1 MGNPNMMSP
10 VGRGGL
16 MPHDGRMPSGG
27 QVPGQLGS
35 SVSCRIHKGG
45 MYSRRLRTGRI
56 RSNLRCHQCCNS
68 RVRRRNLPP
77 VRVHPRHRCRGML
90 RPRNN
95 LLGCSSRRFP
105 GNHSLCN
112 NRRYRSNHNPCNGHL
127 GRGKFHSKSRSKAD
141 RIAIPI
147 LRLVWWRLNHRI
159 IVSTCYP
166 IESSISCSASYRCSS
181 CSCPAFLGAL
191 VPVVCAASSYWQW
204 CCLWSVWLE
213 SFTCLSRRCR
223 DCVWPK
229 TWGAAGRLACPGGRR
244 WC

>member
-35 SVSCRIHKGG
+35 SGQLPYPQGRYVQSSSPYGS
-45 MYSRRLRTGRI
+45 YSQQSAMLSVLQQPGP
-56 RSNLRCHQCCNS
+56 SAQSSS
-68 RVRRRNLPP
+68 RPGTSTP
-77 VRVHPRHRCRGML
+77 SMPRYAQA
-90 RPRNN
+90 RNN

-147 LRLVWWRLNHRI
+147 LRLVWRRLNHRI

-181 CSCPAFLGAL
+181 CSCPVFLGVL
-191 VPVVCAASSYWQW
+191 VPVVCAASSYWQ
-204 CCLWSVWLE
+204 
-213 SFTCLSRRCR
+213 
-223 DCVWPK
+223 
-229 TWGAAGRLACPGGRR
+229 
-244 WC
+244 

>member
-1 MGNPNMMSP
+1 MNGCHPAAKYRGNSVRP
-10 VGRGGL
+10 
-16 MPHDGRMPSGG
+16 
-27 QVPGQLGS
+27 
-35 SVSCRIHKGG
+35 VSCRIHKGG

-56 RSNLRCHQCCNS
+56 RSNLRCHQCCDS

-77 VRVHPRHRCRGML
+77 ARVHPRHRCRGML
-90 RPRNN
+90 RLRNN

-105 GNHSLCN
+105 GNHSLSN

-147 LRLVWWRLNHRI
+147 LRLVWRRLNRRI
-159 IVSTCYP
+159 TVSTCYP

-181 CSCPAFLGAL
+181 CSCPAFLGVL
-191 VPVVCAASSYWQW
+191 VPEVCAASSYWQW

-213 SFTCLSRRCR
+213 SADMPPIWWYWSAYRLIPICVRVRLCEDWLAQWRFGRSRES
-223 DCVWPK
+223 
-229 TWGAAGRLACPGGRR
+229 
-244 WC
+244 